1 MAIYGDGKHNENMEY
16 IAKEDFAF
24 YVDRK
29 VTVWIRETHHI
40 EAENY
45 EAARKEMIE
54 AFHDNLCS
62 ETFTEQEHLYDTE
75 DIMEP
80 GDNGGQATIELISD
94 TEPGTITSNI
104 DVCFGCDWVA
114 MNNDSSYSGKEI
126 CRKCG
131 LKRTI

>member
-1 MAIYGDGKHNENMEY
+1 MAIYGDGKHNENMEH

-40 EAENY
+40 QAETY
-45 EAARKEMIE
+45 EAARMEMME
-54 AFHDNLCS
+54 SFHDNLCS
-62 ETFTEQEHLYDTE
+62 ETFSEQEILFDTE
-75 DIMEP
+75 EVMEP
-80 GDNGGQATIELISD
+80 GDNGGQPTIELISD
-94 TEPGTITSNI
+94 NEGGPLTTNT
-104 DVCFGCDWVA
+104 DDCFGCDWVA
-114 MNNDSSYSGKEI
+114 VDNDASYSGKEI

>member
-1 MAIYGDGKHNENMEY
+1 MAIYGDGKHNENMEH

-45 EAARKEMIE
+45 EAARKEMME

-62 ETFTEQEHLYDTE
+62 ETFIEQEHLYDTE

-80 GDNGGQATIELISD
+80 GDNSGEATIELISD
-94 TEPGTITSNI
+94 NEAGTITSNI
-104 DVCFGCDWVA
+104 DQCFGCDWVA
-114 MNNDSSYSGKEI
+114 VNNDSSYSGEEQ